1 MLTKIIPVLIGMSI
15 SCRRK
20 TEMYSGNRLKDQV
33 IRGRRKTARAA
44 GLTSMRNGYPGAGL
58 SPGNHENCGAPRFL
72 RFKGI
77 THRHSLL

>member
-44 GLTSMRNGYPGAGL
+44 GLTSMRNGHPEA
-58 SPGNHENCGAPRFL
+58 C
-72 RFKGI
+72 
-77 THRHSLL
+77 